1 VDASQEFCPSRIC
14 LGLVLFNTS
23 IDDTE
28 NGIESNLSKFSDY
41 AKLGGVADTIEETP
55 SRGAQDILKNWA
67 HETDET

>member
-1 VDASQEFCPSRIC
+1 
-14 LGLVLFNTS
+14 VLFNTS